1 MGENMK
7 QIDVATPWRKTAVAL
22 YKAPSDSKT
31 YGTFEIDFDNALEF
45 IQKKKEQGI
54 KLTVTQVVA
63 SALAKSLEIDVPE
76 INCYIKRGNIYPRE
90 DVSIFISVNINK
102 GKEMGGFVIRDME
115 NKTVTDISKEMA
127 ERVEK
132 SRNKQDKGAVKN
144 KNLLSKIPWPFRRM
158 VFVIIKFITVN
169 LGLSIKFLNVS
180 PHSFGS
186 AMISNIGTH
195 GLQYGFA
202 ALFPASN
209 IPVVLLLGKIEPKPV
224 VRNGEIVIRNVLP
237 LGATL
242 DHRIID
248 GGQGGKVA
256 KALTK
261 YLSNPELLDKIS
273 EE

>member
-1 MGENMK
+1 MK
-7 QIDVATPWRKTAVAL
+7 KIDVETPWRKTAVAI
-22 YKAPSDSKT
+22 YKQPSDSKT
-31 YGTFEIDFDNALEF
+31 YGTFEIDFDNALAF
-45 IQKKKEQGI
+45 IKKKKNQGV
-54 KLTVTQVVA
+54 KLTVTQLLA
-63 SALAKSLEIDVPE
+63 SALGKSLEIDVPE
-76 INCYIKRGNIYPRE
+76 VNCYIKRGNIFPRE
-90 DVSIFISVNINK
+90 DVSIFISVNINE
-102 GKEMGGFVIRDME
+102 GKEMGGFVIRNME
-115 NKTVTDISKEMA
+115 NKTVTDISNEMK

-132 SRNKQDKGAVKN
+132 SKKKKDKGAVKN
-144 KNLLSKIPWPFRRM
+144 KNLLSRIPWPFRRM
-158 VFVIIKFITVN
+158 VFVLIKFITVN

-209 IPVVLLLGKIEPKPV
+209 IPIVLILGKLEPRPV
-224 VRNGEIVIRNVLP
+224 VRNGKIVIRNILP
-237 LGATL
+237 LSATL

-261 YLSNPELLDKIS
+261 YLSNPELLDRLGS
-273 EE
+273 